1 MTCRRSLRAPLVVA
15 AALLALV
22 PAAAREHTALPN
34 LPDSLKFGV
43 IGDNGTG
50 KTPQYEV
57 GQQMA
62 ALRTTFPF
70 ELVIMLG
77 DNMYGRQRPEDFVD
91 KFEKPY
97 GALLSAG
104 VMFRA
109 ALGNHDDPSNRN
121 YKGFGM
127 DGARFY
133 TFAASTEVR
142 FFVLDTNLLEP
153 AQVAW
158 FDQALGAATER
169 WKICYFH
176 HPLYSNAGR
185 HGSNVELRVVLE
197 PLLVRH
203 GVQVVFAGH
212 DHAYERSVP
221 QKGITHFVEG
231 ASGQLR
237 KGDIE
242 NSPDTAASFD
252 QDRSFMAVE
261 IAGDRLFF
269 QTISR
274 TGQVVDSGVIERR
287 PGT

>member
-22 PAAAREHTALPN
+22 PAAAREYTALPN
-34 LPDSLKFGV
+34 LPDSLKFAV

-70 ELVIMLG
+70 DLVIMLG
-77 DNMYGRQRPEDFVD
+77 DNMYGRQRPDDFVD

-97 GALLSAG
+97 AALLSGG

-109 ALGNHDDPSNRN
+109 ALGNHDDPANRN

-133 TFAASTEVR
+133 TFAASSDVR

-153 AQVAW
+153 AQVTW
-158 FDQALGAATER
+158 FESALAAANEP

-203 GVQVVFAGH
+203 GVKVVFAGH

-221 QKGITHFVEG
+221 QKGITHFVQG

-237 KGDIE
+237 KGDME

-261 IAGDRLFF
+261 IAGDRLVF

-274 TGQVVDSGVIERR
+274 TGQVVDSGVILRR
-287 PGT
+287 TGT